1 MAFKFNKWFGSPQI
15 VKLLHN
21 STSSCFLSFLI
32 GLGLTV
38 LMLRRPTGFQKS
50 LSLSVEDI
58 EAKIVSHDG
67 KCYKFRAED
76 GHPDLDA
83 KSSLTQVSQY
93 YYALIEHP

>member
-32 GLGLTV
+32 GLGV
-38 LMLRRPTGFQKS
+38 VILMFHRPTGFQKS
-50 LSLSVEDI
+50 LSLSVADV
-58 EAKIVSHDG
+58 EAKIVPYQG

-76 GHPDLDA
+76 TKCEKMDT
-83 KSSLTQVSQY
+83 K
-93 YYALIEHP
+93 E

>member
-1 MAFKFNKWFGSPQI
+1 MKWVGSPQI

-58 EAKIVSHDG
+58 EAKVVSHDG

-76 GHPDLDA
+76 A
-83 KSSLTQVSQY
+83 KCEKMDTK
-93 YYALIEHP
+93 E